1 MNMLGCCVQCF
12 DILRYLAS
20 SCLDQCLSFHI
31 KSSKGTEMLWTTCL
45 PLYSHMVLCDSNPS
59 RVEPCRAV
67 NACST
72 EEFSSWFVLPGRPG
86 CPFVSD
92 RLKQVRSD
100 PGRRVSLDVVSV
112 LQQPIARCRALCIT
126 GNVVNVAEAKERA
139 DFESET
145 RSAGMPRILYTQG
158 PRLVGCFALNSSIS
172 VSFSSLKV
180 RVAIEKFASSDKKL
194 EQGQRE
200 IQTQVTQ
207 KSCCRPSLPQFQ
219 GSWPSWLHSE
229 CLEAKWA
236 WGKRTR

>member
-1 MNMLGCCVQCF
+1 MNMLECSVQCF

-67 NACST
+67 NACLT
-72 EEFSSWFVLPGRPG
+72 EEFSSWFVLPGPPV

-100 PGRRVSLDVVSV
+100 PGRRVSLDVFSV

-145 RSAGMPRILYTQG
+145 RSAGMPRILYTRG
-158 PRLVGCFALNSSIS
+158 PRLVGCFASNLFNQRLLFQSESSGTA
-172 VSFSSLKV
+172 
-180 RVAIEKFASSDKKL
+180 AIEKFASSADKKL

-200 IQTQVTQ
+200 IQTQ

-219 GSWPSWLHSE
+219 GS
-229 CLEAKWA
+229 
-236 WGKRTR
+236 

>member
-72 EEFSSWFVLPGRPG
+72 EEFSSWFVLPGPPG

-100 PGRRVSLDVVSV
+100 PGRRVSLDVFSV

-145 RSAGMPRILYTQG
+145 RSAGMPRILYTRG
-158 PRLVGCFALNSSIS
+158 PRLVGCCALNSSIS

-180 RVAIEKFASSDKKL
+180 RVLQQLK
-194 EQGQRE
+194 
-200 IQTQVTQ
+200 
-207 KSCCRPSLPQFQ
+207 SLPRLQTR
-219 GSWPSWLHSE
+219 SLNRDR
-229 CLEAKWA
+229 
-236 WGKRTR
+236 GKSRPKNHVATHLCHNSKAVDRVDYILNVWKPNGRK